1 MYIIIS
7 VSEAS
12 HATEDEKVKE
22 KSICMPVYSYYP
34 FDLRVRR
41 DAEALL
47 EKGHKVDI
55 ICLRDAKESKFG
67 IFNGVNI
74 YRVSLIHRRGGY
86 LRYLYHYMVFFLQ
99 VFVLLNILDLKKKY
113 DVIHVH
119 SLPDFLVFVAVIQK
133 LKGKKIILDL
143 HEVMPEI
150 FAARFNKDMKS
161 FRVKIACILERISTI
176 FANRV
181 ITVNDIRKE
190 VIINRGVPSEK
201 IVVIM
206 NTPDEKLLVKKDLG
220 DFKAKLSLKDKFITV
235 YIGGINYERNLEVVL
250 KAISIV
256 KKDIPNIFFIVFGHT
271 YGLAGE
277 KYKDDLKTLANNLG
291 LSKNVYFGGQL
302 PGEDIASYMELAH
315 FGIVSYVKNPMT
327 ELAMPN
333 KVFENIAANKPII
346 SCRLKGIYT
355 LLGDEAAIYYEPE
368 DEVDLAKK
376 IKWIHQNKIETG
388 KMMGKAKEIYGK
400 HTWKVMKERLIGLYN
415 EI

>member
-1 MYIIIS
+1 MIS
-7 VSEAS
+7 VSEVP
-12 HATEDEKVKE
+12 HAMEDEKVKE

-47 EKGHKVDI
+47 EEGHKVDI
-55 ICLRDAKESKFG
+55 ICLRDAKESKFSM
-67 IFNGVNI
+67 FNGVNI

-99 VFVLLNILDLKKKY
+99 VFVLLNTLDSKKKY

-119 SLPDFLVFVAVIQK
+119 SLPDFLVFVAVMQK

-181 ITVNDIRKE
+181 ITVNDLRKE

-206 NTPDEKLLVKKDLG
+206 NTPDEKLLVKRDLE
-220 DFKAKLSLKDKFITV
+220 DFKAKLRLKEKFITV

-271 YGLAGE
+271 YGLTGE
-277 KYKDDLKTLANNLG
+277 KYKNDLKALANNLG
-291 LSKNVYFGGQL
+291 SSENVYFGGQL
-302 PGEDIASYMELAH
+302 PGEEIASYTELAH

-346 SCRLKGIYT
+346 ACRLKGIYT

-376 IKWIHQNKIETG
+376 IKWIHQNKIETE
-388 KMMGKAKEIYGK
+388 KMMEKAKEVYKK
-400 HTWKVMKERLIGLYN
+400 HTWKVMKDRLIRLYN

>member
-1 MYIIIS
+1 M
-7 VSEAS
+7 
-12 HATEDEKVKE
+12 EDEMVNE

-41 DAEALL
+41 AAEALL

-55 ICLRDAKESKFG
+55 ICLRDADESKFG
-67 IFNGVNI
+67 MFNGVNI

-86 LRYLYHYMVFFLQ
+86 LRYIYHYTLFFLQ
-99 VFVLLNILDLKKKY
+99 IFVLLNILDLRKKY

-119 SLPDFLVFVAVIQK
+119 SLPDFLVFGAIVQK

-150 FAARFNKDMKS
+150 FAARFNKDMNS
-161 FRVKIACILERISTI
+161 FRVKIMCVLERLSTT
-176 FANRV
+176 FADRV
-181 ITVNDIRKE
+181 ITVNDVRKE
-190 VIINRGVPSEK
+190 VILNRGVPSGK

-206 NTPDEKLLVKKDLG
+206 NAPDEKLLVKRDLK
-220 DFKAKLSLKDKFITV
+220 DFKAKFRLKDKFITV

-250 KAISIV
+250 RALSIV
-256 KKDIPNIFFIVFGHT
+256 KKDIPNIFFIIFGHT

-277 KYKDDLKTLANNLG
+277 KYKDDLKALADDIG
-291 LSKNVYFGGQL
+291 LSENVYFGGQL

-333 KVFENIAANKPII
+333 KVFENIAANNPII

-355 LLGDEAAIYYEPE
+355 LLGEEAAIYYEPE
-368 DEVDLAKK
+368 NEHDLAEK
-376 IKWIHQNKIETG
+376 IKWIHFNRDET
-388 KMMGKAKEIYGK
+388 KKLVKNARIVYKK
-400 HTWKVMKERLIGLYN
+400 FSWNVMKRRLQELY
-415 EI
+415 ETI